1 MKQAIEN
8 ILIERLQ
15 TSIEGISSI
24 LTNKFFD
31 EFDSLLINL
40 VIVLY
45 MYRIIR
51 SKASQR

>member
-24 LTNKFFD
+24 LTNKFSM
-31 EFDSLLINL
+31 SLIPSLSSIL
-40 VIVLY
+40 
-45 MYRIIR
+45 
-51 SKASQR
+51 SPK

>member
-24 LTNKFFD
+24 
-31 EFDSLLINL
+31 
-40 VIVLY
+40 
-45 MYRIIR
+45 
-51 SKASQR
+51 

>member
-31 EFDSLLINL
+31 EFDSFSFID
-40 VIVLY
+40 IVA
-45 MYRIIR
+45 
-51 SKASQR
+51 KVESQFS

>member
-24 LTNKFFD
+24 L
-31 EFDSLLINL
+31 
-40 VIVLY
+40 
-45 MYRIIR
+45 
-51 SKASQR
+51 

>member
-24 LTNKFFD
+24 LTNNF
-31 EFDSLLINL
+31 
-40 VIVLY
+40 
-45 MYRIIR
+45 R
-51 SKASQR
+51 